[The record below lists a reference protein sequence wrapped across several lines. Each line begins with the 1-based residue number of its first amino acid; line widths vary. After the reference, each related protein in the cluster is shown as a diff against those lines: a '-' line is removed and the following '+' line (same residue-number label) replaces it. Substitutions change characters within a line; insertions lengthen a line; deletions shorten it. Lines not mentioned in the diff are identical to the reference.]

1 MAFTEVEPGNNPV
14 SQRKLWFG
22 FATSAVAW
30 VMLGCL
36 DLCINWRACTHQ
48 EDYGIPSPHPEVRI
62 LISGLASFLLIVA
75 VTAGIT
81 SYRNWRSLSVQSD
94 ILDAEAVER
103 REFMALLGVIVSV
116 TMGMGILWLSIPPFF
131 LDICWRS
138 R

>member
-1 MAFTEVEPGNNPV
+1 MAFTELEPDSNPV
-14 SQRKLWFG
+14 PSRRLWFG
-22 FATSAVAW
+22 FATSAIAW

-48 EDYGIPSPHPEVRI
+48 EDYGIPNPHPEVRF
-62 LISGLASFLLIVA
+62 LISGLAIFLLIVA
-75 VTAGIT
+75 LTAGIT
-81 SYRNWRSLSVQSD
+81 SYRNWRELSVQSD

-103 REFMALLGVIVSV
+103 REFMAVLGVIVSI